1 MDWLIPFHLIEQYAI
16 HLDDNENNR
25 AAEATICNCSQNR
38 IGRYCEYNFN
48 FRKDTPGHWLDQQMS
63 NLHSNYYETL
73 TKFVDGLICPGADK
87 FLEWRH
93 ICDGFTQCANGA
105 DELDCHLLEF
115 FKCET
120 GEFQCR
126 NGMCIPI
133 EFAFDA
139 TPDCMDLSDE
149 QASDEPYKGYHNCA
163 QQSTFECDNRL
174 CHKDQFSC
182 GNGVCIPWSAI
193 LNDQKDCSNFRDTAY
208 ICEVSSLVL
217 QTHGDWSG
225 ICKQTIELV
234 PPLTNSSDCRQT
246 LGHLLQTHR
255 TQQLREL
262 AVINLRTRCD
272 DLILYSEQNAF
283 FPGLK
288 MLYNRSRIDIFISNP
303 RNLDKPVPKTPDLY
317 YFTGVIVCDG
327 ISLNISEKMWF
338 NHQELQELT
347 SYPFFPLFHLICQKI
362 MNESLNHMKTENN
375 LDSSIS
381 PSFYRCKNTL
391 DRVSLRRIND
401 GYIDCLYG
409 DDERN
414 PNYPM
419 TQLFRYQCQTITSPP
434 QYVSYA
440 KLGDG
445 VVDCA
450 DGSDEVSSEI
460 RWSTF
465 KCDDGD
471 KYACWVFQGDQFREN
486 RLKDARLHFH
496 RYCDSI
502 WDIMDGRDEKNCS
515 DWMCDPGLYKCNR
528 TGQCIERKSFCDG
541 EFDCDDGED
550 EVNCSLPWIPWNLE
564 VKCNKN
570 AEFFC
575 ITDDYVKNQSL
586 NRSCIHRSRVGDGH
600 IDCIGARDERNV
612 ASCPDHRMVGDRFL
626 CDNGRKCINYMA
638 VCNGIKDCVDG
649 TDESICYWNTG
660 YCPVGQFSCADRKG
674 CKSTRCTADITCN
687 DKSHRFWCPN
697 SANENYVYRSSK
709 YRSVI
714 DNKNRC
720 YNQLEFHTK
729 LSIPSSSSN
738 QQVKALGDRYLYC
751 NRGFYLQTVDSSEFF
766 CFCPPAFYGD
776 RCQYNSRRV
785 GIQLR
790 FDRGYHPGLPFILN
804 VLITLVLNGSTV
816 VDYRFLFDEA
826 KEYSSKSIT
835 YLIYPRPKPPGIYSV
850 RIETYNST
858 ELIHFWEYP
867 VSPLDFLP
875 VLRIAKVLRFPAR
888 SFPWLCS
895 HNYCENNGTCHQQ
908 EGNRFLCICA
918 YGWKGKLCEMRTE
931 NIHCA
936 SRSLARTE
944 TICVCPQGYLEPY
957 CYVQNL
963 KCQQHNCER
972 NETCIPRSHP
982 PIYGH
987 ICICNTSICNVNRP
1001 VIRLHRQEPNQSP
1014 FLLQLLQLTGD
1025 YPTIRQQILVQSLT
1039 SFPLIQMIKTRDG
1052 TYAVGEQPEIG
1063 LLFTF
1068 EPNAHSIETTLYLLF
1083 INCSNEMR
1091 NFSVNLDQQVNK
1103 CHVLPENQKHAVTL
1117 FGNFCQSFT
1126 YGSCFISDGYLC
1138 YCGYPNKNQSNCL
1151 SYQRRYT
1158 NYAHLSH
1165 VHLTVAHVFDH
1176 LFILATYGGVV
1187 AF

>member
-1 MDWLIPFHLIEQYAI
+1 MNWLIPFHLIEQYAVY
-16 HLDDNENNR
+16 LDDNENNR
-25 AAEATICNCSQNR
+25 ATEATICNCSQNS

-48 FRKDTPGHWLDQQMS
+48 FRKATPGNWLGQQTS
-63 NLHSNYYETL
+63 NVLLNNYETL
-73 TKFVDGLICPGADK
+73 TRLVDGIVCPGADI

-93 ICDGFTQCANGA
+93 ICDGFTQCTNGA

-120 GEFQCR
+120 DEFQCR

-139 TPDCMDLSDE
+139 TSDCMDLSDE
-149 QASDEPYKGYHNCA
+149 QALDVLHRKYHNCVT
-163 QQSTFECDNRL
+163 QSSFECDDQL

-182 GNGVCIPWSAI
+182 GNGECVPWSAI
-193 LNDQKDCSNFRDTAY
+193 LNDKKDCSNFRDIAY
-208 ICEVSSLVL
+208 ICEVSNLASL
-217 QTHGDWSG
+217 TRGEWPG

-246 LGHLLQTHR
+246 LGHLLQTNPQ
-255 TQQLREL
+255 QQLSEL
-262 AVINLRTRCD
+262 AVINLRTRCENS
-272 DLILYSEQNAF
+272 ILYFEQNAF
-283 FPGLK
+283 FAGLK
-288 MLYNRSRIDIFISNP
+288 MIYNRSIIERFFSNP
-303 RNLDKPVPKTPDLY
+303 SNSRKPVPKAPDLY
-317 YFTGVIVCDG
+317 YFTGAIVCDG
-327 ISLNISEKMWF
+327 ISLNISEEIWF
-338 NHQELQELT
+338 SHRELQELT

-362 MNESLNHMKTENN
+362 MNQSLSNMKTENN
-375 LDSSIS
+375 LGSSIS
-381 PSFYRCKNTL
+381 PSFYRCKNTS
-391 DRVSLRRIND
+391 DRLSLRRIND

-414 PNYPM
+414 SDYPM
-419 TQLFRYQCQTITSPP
+419 TQLFRYQCQTVTSPS

-450 DGSDEVSSEI
+450 DGSDEVSSDI

-465 KCDDGD
+465 KCDLEGD
-471 KYACWVFQGDQFREN
+471 NYACWVFQGDQLGEN
-486 RLKDARLHFH
+486 RLKDVRLHFH

-502 WDIMDGRDEKNCS
+502 WDKMDGQDEKNCS
-515 DWMCDPGLYKCNR
+515 HWMCDTGLYKCNR
-528 TGQCIERKSFCDG
+528 SGQCIERKSFCDG
-541 EFDCDDGED
+541 ELDCDDGED
-550 EVNCSLPWIPWNLE
+550 EVNCPQILQKWKLE
-564 VKCNKN
+564 LNCNN
-570 AEFFC
+570 NTEYFC
-575 ITDDYVKNQSL
+575 ITDEYIKNQSL
-586 NRSCIHRSRVGDGH
+586 NRSCISWHQVGDGH

-638 VCNGIKDCVDG
+638 VCNGIKDCVDE
-649 TDESICYWNTG
+649 TDESICYWNT
-660 YCPVGQFSCADRKG
+660 
-674 CKSTRCTADITCN
+674 
-687 DKSHRFWCPN
+687 
-697 SANENYVYRSSK
+697 
-709 YRSVI
+709 
-714 DNKNRC
+714 
-720 YNQLEFHTK
+720 
-729 LSIPSSSSN
+729 
-738 QQVKALGDRYLYC
+738 
-751 NRGFYLQTVDSSEFF
+751 
-766 CFCPPAFYGD
+766 
-776 RCQYNSRRV
+776 
-785 GIQLR
+785 
-790 FDRGYHPGLPFILN
+790 
-804 VLITLVLNGSTV
+804 
-816 VDYRFLFDEA
+816 
-826 KEYSSKSIT
+826 
-835 YLIYPRPKPPGIYSV
+835 
-850 RIETYNST
+850 

-867 VSPLDFLP
+867 ISPLDFLP
-875 VLRIAKVLRFPAR
+875 VLRITKVLRFPAR

-895 HNYCENNGTCHQQ
+895 HNYCENNGTCHQR
-908 EGNRFLCICA
+908 EDNRFLCICA
-918 YGWKGKLCEMRTE
+918 YGWKGKLCEMKTE
-931 NIHCA
+931 HIHCA
-936 SRSLARTE
+936 SHSLARTE
-944 TICVCPQGYLEPY
+944 NICVCPEGYFEPY
-957 CYVQNL
+957 CYVRNL
-963 KCQQHNCER
+963 KCQQHNCKPTD
-972 NETCIPRSHP
+972 TCIPRSHH
-982 PIYGH
+982 PIYGYT
-987 ICICNTSICNVNRP
+987 CICNTSNCNVDRP
-1001 VIRLHRQEPNQSP
+1001 VISVQRQEPNQSP

-1068 EPNAHSIETTLYLLF
+1068 ETNAHSIETTLYLLF

>member
-1 MDWLIPFHLIEQYAI
+1 MDWLIPFHLIEQYAV

-25 AAEATICNCSQNR
+25 ATEATICNCSQNR

-471 KYACWVFQGDQFREN
+471 KYACWVFQGDQFGEN
-486 RLKDARLHFH
+486 RLKDTRLHFH

-944 TICVCPQGYLEPY
+944 TVCVCPQGYLEPY

-1025 YPTIRQQILVQSLT
+1025 YPTIRQQILIQPLT
-1039 SFPLIQMIKTRDG
+1039 PFPLVKTIKTRDLH
-1052 TYAVGEQPEIG
+1052 YVIGERPEIG

-1068 EPNAHSIETTLYLLF
+1068 ESNAHSIESTLYLLF
-1083 INCSNEMR
+1083 INCSNAMR
-1091 NFSVNLDQQVNK
+1091 NFSVDLDLQLNK
-1103 CHVLPENQKHAVTL
+1103 CRVLPENQKHAVTL
-1117 FGNFCQSFT
+1117 FGNFCRSFI
-1126 YGSCFISDGYLC
+1126 YGTCFISDGYLC
-1138 YCGYPNKNQSNCL
+1138 YCGYPNKNHSNCL

-1158 NYAHLSH
+1158 
-1165 VHLTVAHVFDH
+1165 
-1176 LFILATYGGVV
+1176 
-1187 AF
+1187 